1 MWYDNENSMG
11 IMKKKYLHEG
21 EKPEDLIPR
30 ICSIFSDEVKPKA
43 EKVLNN
49 ADFLPAG
56 RTITGAGYKGTRKV
70 SMSNCYILPN
80 PEDNIESI
88 FDTAKRIARISS
100 YGGGTGLCIDNLRPK
115 GSKVN
120 NSAITSTGAVSFLPL
135 FNTTGEVIGQHGRR
149 AALMVALRC
158 DHPDIEEFLNIKKN
172 NVKLSAMNISI
183 KFTDEFMRAVINNE
197 NVKLH
202 FDSKQTGHIE
212 KIINA
217 RKFFDDF
224 CKTQWDMGDPGAL
237 FIDRINGYNL
247 LDGYPEYH
255 VDVTNPCVSGDTLLL
270 TRELGYY
277 PIEKLVGVPVNI
289 WNGYQWSQV
298 VPKVTGHNQ
307 KMLRVHFSNGM
318 SLDCTYYHKFV
329 LNGGKRVKA
338 QDLHIGDKLERFNY
352 PIMQGGMEFIHHDA
366 YTNGFYA
373 GDGTT
378 SRNVI
383 EIYGDKE
390 QCIPYM
396 NIDHTTYQSSNNR
409 THVVLNES
417 PLPKDMVPLEF
428 FFTLKYKLEWLAGLI
443 DSDGTKNSKEGSINI
458 SSINLNFLKKVQ
470 LMLST
475 MGVTSNVA
483 LMKAGGMRM
492 MPANDGTGAYK
503 PYMCQDC
510 YRLVI
515 SGSNV
520 AILLALGLSLHR
532 VEVNPRMDKLF
543 NNRFIRV
550 TSIEMIPD
558 AETVYCVTE
567 PFNHTAVFNGI
578 MTGQCAEFGGCAY
591 NSCNLGSINLY
602 NMIDNKFTPEAKVNF
617 DKLIESTKT
626 GIDMLDEILDYG
638 YDMQPLD
645 ENRTCID
652 NWRSIGLGVF
662 GLADAFVA
670 MRLRYGSANSI
681 KITKQIMGT
690 IINAALEESSRL
702 AVEKGTFKKYDK
714 AKTNQSNFLKSVE
727 KELKN
732 IGIKPTGVYA
742 AYENGLRNGTLI
754 SVAPTGT
761 ISIFAGDY
769 TGGVEPMFKIAYKRT
784 SHSTEN
790 EHKTFTIYSRGI
802 RDLLKYH
809 NIDGDKITADE
820 IKEKFPFAV
829 ESYDIDPMNRVS
841 IQAAM
846 QPFVDSSISST
857 INLPHSATVED
868 VFKIYIKAWESHLKG
883 ITTFRDGCARG
894 NILGVDFSNKKVVT
908 PSYNSILPAKRRGV
922 AKVDGSTYK
931 QSSSCAKSM
940 YVTVNKTSGG
950 DIFEVF
956 TNTSGGCQANI
967 STITRLV
974 SLALRSGI
982 KVDKIVEE
990 LRENKC
996 PACQALRRGGNKDV
1010 SLSCANAIADAVQKA
1025 IDNTNEVEDV
1035 KEEEGFLVC
1044 PSCHKRTLRPEGKCF
1059 TCSNCGYN
1067 ACDN

>member
-1 MWYDNENSMG
+1 MWYDNEISMG

-21 EKPEDLIPR
+21 EKPEDFIPR
-30 ICSIFSDEVKPKA
+30 VCSIFSDEVKPKA

-56 RTITGAGYKGTRKV
+56 RTLTGAGYKGTRKV

-88 FDTAKRIARISS
+88 FDTAKKIARISS

-120 NSAITSTGAVSFLPL
+120 NSAITSTGSVSFLPL
-135 FNTTGEVIGQHGRR
+135 FNTTGEIIGQHGRR

-158 DHPDIEEFLNIKKN
+158 DHPDIEEFLQIKKN
-172 NVKLSAMNISI
+172 NVKLSSMNISI
-183 KFTDEFMRAVINNE
+183 KFTDDFMRAVINNE

-202 FDSKQTGHIE
+202 FDSKQTGYIE

-217 RKFFDDF
+217 RDFFDDF

-237 FIDRINGYNL
+237 FIDRINSYNL

-255 VDVTNPCVSGDTLLL
+255 IDVTNPCVSGDTLLL
-270 TRELGYY
+270 TREFGYY

-307 KMLRVHFSNGM
+307 KMLRVRFSNGM

-329 LNGGKRVKA
+329 LDGGKRVKA
-338 QDLHIGDKLERFNY
+338 KDLHIGDKLERFNY

-378 SRNVI
+378 GHNSI

-390 QCIPYM
+390 QCIPYL
-396 NIDHTTYQSSNNR
+396 NTKHAAYQPSNNR

-428 FFTLKYKLEWLAGLI
+428 FFTLRYKLEWLAGLI
-443 DSDGTKNSKEGSINI
+443 DSDGTKNGPEGSISI
-458 SSINLNFLKKVQ
+458 SSINYEFLKKVQ

-475 MGVTSNVA
+475 MGVASILN
-483 LMKAGGMRM
+483 LMRAGGMKM
-492 MPANDGTGAYK
+492 MPANDGTGRYK

-510 YRLVI
+510 YRLAI
-515 SGSNV
+515 SSSNV
-520 AILLALGLSLHR
+520 AILIALGLQLRR
-532 VEVNPRMDKLF
+532 VQVNPRMDRFAKT
-543 NNRFIRV
+543 RFISV

-558 AETVYCVTE
+558 AETVYCVNE
-567 PFNHTAVFNGI
+567 PVNHTVVFNGI
-578 MTGQCAEFGGCAY
+578 MTSNCGEVGANAY
-591 NSCNLGSINLY
+591 NSCNLGSINIY
-602 NMIDNKFTPEAKVNF
+602 NMIDNKFTNEAKVNF
-617 DKLIESTKT
+617 DKLIETTKSAV
-626 GIDMLDEILDYG
+626 DMLDEILDYG
-638 YDMQPLD
+638 RDMQPLE
-645 ENRTCID
+645 ENKTCID
-652 NWRSIGLGVF
+652 QWRYIGLGVF

-670 MRLRYGSANSI
+670 LRLRYGSTNAI
-681 KITKQIMGT
+681 KVTKQIMGT
-690 IINAALEESSRL
+690 ILNAALEESSYL
-702 AVEKGTFKKYDK
+702 ATKKGTFGMYDK
-714 AKTNQSNFLKSVE
+714 AKTNQSKFLKNVE
-727 KELKN
+727 KELKA
-732 IGIKPTGVYA
+732 IGIEPTGVYA
-742 AYENGLRNGTLI
+742 AYNNGLRNGALI

-761 ISIFAGDY
+761 ISLFAGTF
-769 TGGVEPMFKIAYKRT
+769 TGGVEPMFKIAYRRT
-784 SHSTEN
+784 THSTEDD
-790 EHKTFTIYSRGI
+790 KKSFLVYSRGVH
-802 RDLLKYH
+802 DLLVHH
-809 NIDGDKITADE
+809 NIDPLKIDIDE
-820 IKEKFPFAV
+820 VKEKFPFV
-829 ESYDIDPMNRVS
+829 VDTYDVDPMNRVG

-846 QPFVDSSISST
+846 QTFVDSSISST
-857 INLPHSATVED
+857 VNLPHSATVED
-868 VFKIYIKAWESHLKG
+868 IYKIYIKAWESHLKG
-883 ITTFRDGCARG
+883 ITIFRDGCARG

-908 PSYNSILPAKRRGV
+908 PSYNSIIPAKRRGV
-922 AKVDGSTYK
+922 ARVDGSTYK

-940 YVTVNKTSGG
+940 YVTVNKTKGG

-956 TNTSGGCQANI
+956 TNSSGGCQANV

-996 PACQALRRGGNKDV
+996 PACQALRRAGNKDV

-1025 IDNTNEVEDV
+1025 IDNTDEVEDI

>member
-1 MWYDNENSMG
+1 MWYDNEISMG

-21 EKPEDLIPR
+21 EKPEDFIPR
-30 ICSIFSDEVKPKA
+30 VCSIFSDEVKPKA

-56 RTITGAGYKGTRKV
+56 RTLTGAGYKGTRKV

-120 NSAITSTGAVSFLPL
+120 NSAITSTGSVSFLPL
-135 FNTTGEVIGQHGRR
+135 FNTTGEIIGQHGRR

-158 DHPDIEEFLNIKKN
+158 DHPDIEEFLQIKKN
-172 NVKLSAMNISI
+172 NVKLSSMNISI
-183 KFTDEFMRAVINNE
+183 KFTDDFMRAVINNE

-202 FDSKQTGHIE
+202 FDSKQTGYIE

-217 RKFFDDF
+217 RDFFDDF

-237 FIDRINGYNL
+237 FIDRINSYNL

-255 VDVTNPCVSGDTLLL
+255 IDVTNPCS
-270 TRELGYY
+270 
-277 PIEKLVGVPVNI
+277 
-289 WNGYQWSQV
+289 
-298 VPKVTGHNQ
+298 
-307 KMLRVHFSNGM
+307 
-318 SLDCTYYHKFV
+318 
-329 LNGGKRVKA
+329 
-338 QDLHIGDKLERFNY
+338 
-352 PIMQGGMEFIHHDA
+352 
-366 YTNGFYA
+366 
-373 GDGTT
+373 
-378 SRNVI
+378 
-383 EIYGDKE
+383 EI
-390 QCIPYM
+390 
-396 NIDHTTYQSSNNR
+396 
-409 THVVLNES
+409 
-417 PLPKDMVPLEF
+417 
-428 FFTLKYKLEWLAGLI
+428 A
-443 DSDGTKNSKEGSINI
+443 
-458 SSINLNFLKKVQ
+458 
-470 LMLST
+470 
-475 MGVTSNVA
+475 
-483 LMKAGGMRM
+483 
-492 MPANDGTGAYK
+492 AN
-503 PYMCQDC
+503 
-510 YRLVI
+510 
-515 SGSNV
+515 
-520 AILLALGLSLHR
+520 
-532 VEVNPRMDKLF
+532 
-543 NNRFIRV
+543 
-550 TSIEMIPD
+550 
-558 AETVYCVTE
+558 
-567 PFNHTAVFNGI
+567 
-578 MTGQCAEFGGCAY
+578 AY
-591 NSCNLGSINLY
+591 NSCNLGSINIY
-602 NMIDNKFTPEAKVNF
+602 NMIDNKFTNEAKVNF
-617 DKLIESTKT
+617 DKLIETAKSAVD
-626 GIDMLDEILDYG
+626 ILDEVLDYG
-638 YDMQPLD
+638 RDMQPLE
-645 ENRTCID
+645 ENKTCID
-652 NWRSIGLGVF
+652 QWRYIGLGVF

-670 MRLRYGSANSI
+670 LRLRYGSANAI
-681 KITKQIMGT
+681 KVTKQIMGT
-690 IINAALEESSRL
+690 ILNAALEESSYL
-702 AVEKGTFKKYDK
+702 ATKKGTFGMYDK
-714 AKTNQSNFLKSVE
+714 AKTNQSKFLKNVE
-727 KELKN
+727 KELKA
-732 IGIKPTGVYA
+732 IGIEPTGVYA
-742 AYENGLRNGTLI
+742 AYNNGLRNGGLL

-761 ISIFAGDY
+761 ISLFAGTF
-769 TGGVEPMFKIAYKRT
+769 TGGVEPMFKIAYRRT
-784 SHSTEN
+784 THSTEDDK
-790 EHKTFTIYSRGI
+790 KTFLVYSRGVH
-802 RDLLKYH
+802 DLLVHH
-809 NIDGDKITADE
+809 NIDPLKIDIDE
-820 IKEKFPFAV
+820 IKEKFPFV
-829 ESYDIDPMNRVS
+829 VDTYDVDPMNRVG

-846 QPFVDSSISST
+846 QTFVDNAISST
-857 INLPHSATVED
+857 VNLPHSATVED
-868 VFKIYIKAWESHLKG
+868 IYKIYIKAWESHLKG
-883 ITTFRDGCARG
+883 ITIFRDGCARG

-1025 IDNTNEVEDV
+1025 IDNTDEVEDV

>member
-135 FNTTGEVIGQHGRR
+135 FNTTGEIIGQHGRR

-197 NVKLH
+197 NFKLH
-202 FDSKQTGHIE
+202 FDSKETGHIE
-212 KIINA
+212 KTINA
-217 RKFFDDF
+217 RNFFNDF
-224 CKTQWDMGDPGAL
+224 CVTQWDMGDPGAL
-237 FIDRINGYNL
+237 FIDRINSYNL

-255 VDVTNPCVSGDTLLL
+255 IDVTNPCA
-270 TRELGYY
+270 E
-277 PIEKLVGVPVNI
+277 
-289 WNGYQWSQV
+289 
-298 VPKVTGHNQ
+298 
-307 KMLRVHFSNGM
+307 
-318 SLDCTYYHKFV
+318 
-329 LNGGKRVKA
+329 
-338 QDLHIGDKLERFNY
+338 
-352 PIMQGGMEFIHHDA
+352 
-366 YTNGFYA
+366 YT
-373 GDGTT
+373 
-378 SRNVI
+378 
-383 EIYGDKE
+383 
-390 QCIPYM
+390 
-396 NIDHTTYQSSNNR
+396 
-409 THVVLNES
+409 
-417 PLPKDMVPLEF
+417 
-428 FFTLKYKLEWLAGLI
+428 
-443 DSDGTKNSKEGSINI
+443 
-458 SSINLNFLKKVQ
+458 
-470 LMLST
+470 
-475 MGVTSNVA
+475 
-483 LMKAGGMRM
+483 
-492 MPANDGTGAYK
+492 
-503 PYMCQDC
+503 
-510 YRLVI
+510 
-515 SGSNV
+515 
-520 AILLALGLSLHR
+520 
-532 VEVNPRMDKLF
+532 
-543 NNRFIRV
+543 
-550 TSIEMIPD
+550 
-558 AETVYCVTE
+558 
-567 PFNHTAVFNGI
+567 
-578 MTGQCAEFGGCAY
+578 GCAY

-602 NMIDNKFTPEAKVNF
+602 NMIDNKFTPDAKVNF

-652 NWRSIGLGVF
+652 NWRAIGLGVF

-702 AVEKGTFKKYDK
+702 AVVKGTFKKYDK

-742 AYENGLRNGTLI
+742 AYENGLRNGSLI

-809 NIDGDKITADE
+809 NIDGDKIAADE

-829 ESYDIDPMNRVS
+829 ESYDIDPMNRVA

-846 QPFVDSSISST
+846 QTFVDNSISST
-857 INLPHSATVED
+857 VNLPNSATVED
-868 VFKIYIKAWESHLKG
+868 IYKIYIKAWESHLKG
-883 ITTFRDGCARG
+883 ITIFRDGCARG

-908 PSYNSILPAKRRGV
+908 PSYNSIIPAKRRGV

-940 YVTVNKTSGG
+940 YVTVNKTKGG

-956 TNTSGGCQANI
+956 TNSSGGCQANV

-996 PACQALRRGGNKDV
+996 PACQALRRAGNKDV

-1025 IDNTNEVEDV
+1025 IDNTDEVEDV